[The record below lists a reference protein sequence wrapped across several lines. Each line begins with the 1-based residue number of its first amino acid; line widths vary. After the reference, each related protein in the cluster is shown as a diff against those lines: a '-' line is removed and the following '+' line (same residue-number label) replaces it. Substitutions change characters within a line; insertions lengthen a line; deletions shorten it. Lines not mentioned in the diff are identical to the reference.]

1 MRRRPKPKPKTQT
14 AARSKTKVAERSRKP
29 SQTSPPTVQ
38 AGRKA
43 VATTAVA
50 TTATIAIGVDLVNIP
65 RMRDVIARWDDKFL
79 RRVFTDGEIA
89 YCRARRDPVPHFAA
103 RFAAKEAAMKALGT
117 GLSLGVRWRDLEVR
131 RDRGQAPRLLLHG
144 RSREIG
150 LARGGRAML
159 LALTHDG
166 DYALAQ
172 TMLVN
177 EEPHVDPSPR

>member
-1 MRRRPKPKPKTQT
+1 MTQPALH
-14 AARSKTKVAERSRKP
+14 AAREPRGAP
-29 SQTSPPTVQ
+29 TSQ
-38 AGRKA
+38 AGGN
-43 VATTAVA
+43 VLATG
-50 TTATIAIGVDLVNIP
+50 IDLVSIP
-65 RMRDVIARWDDKFL
+65 RMREVIARWDDKFL
-79 RRVFTDGEIA
+79 RRVFTEAEIA
-89 YCRARRDPVPHFAA
+89 YCRSRRDPVPHFAA

-131 RDRGQAPRLLLHG
+131 RERGQAPRLVLHG

-172 TMLVN
+172 TLLVDN
-177 EEPHVDPSPR
+177 EPPAGPLPR